1 MLNRDTPIKVSPHV
15 DQVISPCRIYI
26 WGRDYYI
33 ARKHQKLSIKVRL
46 ILEEKKF
53 MSKQSVWMEHG
64 LQILMED
71 KMTVGAFERP
81 TSYG

>member
-1 MLNRDTPIKVSPHV
+1 
-15 DQVISPCRIYI
+15 
-26 WGRDYYI
+26 
-33 ARKHQKLSIKVRL
+33 
-46 ILEEKKF
+46 